1 MDRKIVISRT
11 WKKRGIQQ
19 YFSLLQFANEFWD
32 FEIDAHILID
42 DWTHNDDW
50 TNEINKLN
58 NPHRKGFPMS
68 VTFYDMQDLED
79 WYVKNGLLKR
89 GDFIGF
95 RGFIHI
101 YHLLLYYYL
110 LEEKGINYLVSY
122 DDDIYFNKKVSA
134 EINEIDGLVLNKIPF
149 VIDEDNYPISDK
161 GMMVKLS
168 NLFGRDLTSEYY
180 TNNPKGLG
188 VNAGF
193 MGIDLVSVFHPFLG
207 ENFSNFLNLFEVVA
221 PEYKT
226 LDTPYSYADKIL
238 FDTQE
243 QSFLSIMLHCFATKQ
258 LFRLSNNLGYFFDT
272 PIQEAVNKSKLIHFT
287 GDRKYDPIFPKLVT
301 DFLKRNGHNNVT
313 PDWFY
318 Y

>member
-1 MDRKIVISRT
+1 MDRKIVISRL

-19 YFSLLQFANEFWD
+19 YFSLLQFSNEFWD

-50 TNEINKLN
+50 TNEIQSLD
-58 NPHRKGFPMS
+58 NPHRPNFPMS
-68 VTFYDMQDLED
+68 VTFYSISELKE
-79 WYVKNGLLKR
+79 WYVTNKIINR
-89 GDFIGF
+89 VDFDKL

-110 LEEKGINYLVSY
+110 YVEKGISYIVSY
-122 DDDIYFNKKVSA
+122 DDDVYFNKKVSS
-134 EINEIDGLVLNKIPF
+134 ELTELDGLVLNKIPF

-161 GMMVKLS
+161 GMMYKLS
-168 NLFGRDLTSEYY
+168 QYFDMDLTSDYY
-180 TNNPKGLG
+180 SNNPKGVG
-188 VNAGF
+188 ANAGF
-193 MGIDLVSVFHPFLG
+193 MGIETSTIFSPFKDNFG
-207 ENFSNFLNLFEVVA
+207 ELLKLFEYKS
-221 PEYKT
+221 PELKSI
-226 LDTPYSYADKIL
+226 DEPYTYADKVI

-243 QSFLSIMLHCFATKQ
+243 QSFLSIMLHCFSTKN

-301 DFLKRNGHNNVT
+301 DFLKRNGHNHIT

>member
-1 MDRKIVISRT
+1 MDRKIVISRM

-19 YFSLLQFANEFWD
+19 YFSLLQFSKEFWD
-32 FEIDAHILID
+32 FEIEAHIMID

-50 TNEINKLN
+50 AKEIEKLN
-58 NPHRKGFPMS
+58 TPHRPGFPM
-68 VTFYDMQDLED
+68 TIFFYTIKEVKE
-79 WYVKNGLLKR
+79 WYLKNGLLGSELFDNLK
-89 GDFIGF
+89 GMV
-95 RGFIHI
+95 HT

-110 LEEKGINYLVSY
+110 YEEKGINYLVSY
-122 DDDIYFNKKVSA
+122 DDDVYFNKRVSA
-134 EINEIDGLVLNKIPF
+134 ELTEVDGLVLNKVPF
-149 VIDEDNYPISDK
+149 VIDEDFYPISDK
-161 GMMVKLS
+161 AMMYKLS
-168 NLFGRDLTSEYY
+168 KYFDRDLSVEYY
-180 TNNPKGLG
+180 KNNHKGIG
-188 VNAGF
+188 ANTGF
-193 MGIDLVSVFHPFLG
+193 MGIDLSVVFEPFNG
-207 ENFSNFLNLFEVVA
+207 EIDEIMSLFDYIS
-221 PEYKT
+221 PELKSI
-226 LDTPYSYADKIL
+226 DEPYSYSDKVL

-243 QSFLSIMLHCFATKQ
+243 ESFLSIMLHCFSTKQ

>member
-1 MDRKIVISRT
+1 MDRKIVISRL

-50 TNEINKLN
+50 SKEIQHLN
-58 NPHRKGFPMS
+58 NPHRPNFPMS
-68 VTFYDMQDLED
+68 VNFYSIDELRD
-79 WYVKNGLLKR
+79 WYVKKKLLTNE
-89 GDFIGF
+89 DFHKF
-95 RGFIHI
+95 RGFIHVF
-101 YHLLLYYYL
+101 HLLLYYYL
-110 LEEKGINYLVSY
+110 YVEKGIDYLVSY
-122 DDDIYFNKKVSA
+122 DDDVFFNRKVSD
-134 EINEIDGLVLNKIPF
+134 ELIEVDGLVLNKIPF

-161 GMMVKLS
+161 GMLYKLS
-168 NLFGRDLTSEYY
+168 QYFGRDLITEYFKR
-180 TNNPKGLG
+180 NPKGVG

-193 MGIDLVSVFHPFLG
+193 MGVELPTVFEPFRNNITEILSMFDYKSPIERSVDEPFH
-207 ENFSNFLNLFEVVA
+207 FS
-221 PEYKT
+221 
-226 LDTPYSYADKIL
+226 DKVI

-243 QSFLSIMLHCFATKQ
+243 QSFLSVMLHCFTNKD

-301 DFLKRNGHNNVT
+301 DFLKRNGHNNIT